1 MVRKTSLTLAI
12 ATGVLLTAGIIVAT
26 LTLDQQPAAAAAHKP
41 FTGAPDD
48 VITIE
53 TLCHTEGQSRIC
65 SYR

>member
-1 MVRKTSLTLAI
+1 MARKTSLTLAI
-12 ATGVLLTAGIIVAT
+12 ATGVVLAGTVIVAT
-26 LTLDQQPAAAAAHKP
+26 LTLDQPPAAAAAHKP

-65 SYR
+65 TYR